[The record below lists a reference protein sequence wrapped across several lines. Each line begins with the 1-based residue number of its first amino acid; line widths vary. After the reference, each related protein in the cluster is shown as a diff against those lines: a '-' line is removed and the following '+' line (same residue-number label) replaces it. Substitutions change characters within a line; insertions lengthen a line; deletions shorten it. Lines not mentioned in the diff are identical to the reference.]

1 MIFGPKLMDSVKL
14 RLDLRTE
21 SVVCSSCTNIL
32 AVLRGH
38 IGETFPQKRLI
49 IAVDYYAKPS
59 SRIGTLALYQRKD
72 DQATI

>member
-1 MIFGPKLMDSVKL
+1 MDSVKL
-14 RLDLRTE
+14 RLRQFTE
-21 SVVCSSCTNIL
+21 NLVCSSCTNIL

-38 IGETFPQKRLI
+38 IGEIFPEKRLI

-59 SRIGTLALYQRKD
+59 SRIGILALYQRKA